1 MHTPN
6 KPETFC
12 FLALANVSREAS
24 LCGMRCSFA
33 AFIRAGRKIQIR
45 LSRSNSLIPAS
56 KPECCAAN
64 PRQIR
69 QSGAQSFPQP
79 CGVPASRPRRR
90 RQCKDANRRQSNQ
103 TAGSCRDISA
113 SPPPD
118 APCIAPGASTPNHS
132 LSIDQGKSQISRR
145 SPATATIRPA
155 HARRVLLSSAVETD
169 QWWTTDQVCAFLKL
183 GRKAIWER
191 RRNPL
196 LEFPKPANLGG
207 GRNHYRASAIRDWA
221 ERMALA
227 SLLAD

>member
-1 MHTPN
+1 VLLRGLHSRWQKDPD
-6 KPETFC
+6 PIVEIE
-12 FLALANVSREAS
+12 LADPRQQARV
-24 LCGMRCSFA
+24 LCGESTANSSIRCAEFSTAVRRASVTAPKEA
-33 AFIRAGRKIQIR
+33 AMQGRKSSSKQSDGR
-45 LSRSNSLIPAS
+45 QLSL
-56 KPECCAAN
+56 
-64 PRQIR
+64 
-69 QSGAQSFPQP
+69 F
-79 CGVPASRPRRR
+79 
-90 RQCKDANRRQSNQ
+90 
-103 TAGSCRDISA
+103 DISA